1 MGSGLRKI
9 QRNITMQPRGGGK
22 SLEMLQ
28 HLEHLAHEA
37 GFDEGAKK
45 QREMDIRF
53 LAKVLVELEELPGV
67 GQKTA
72 DKLRGLI
79 LSKFGYEPLVKK

>member
-1 MGSGLRKI
+1 MRQI
-9 QRNITMQPRGGGK
+9 RRNMQPATK
-22 SLEMLQ
+22 INVEALKQ
-28 HLEHLAHEA
+28 VAFEA

-67 GQKTA
+67 GAKTA

-79 LSKFGYEPLVKK
+79 LSKFGYEPLIKKEG

>member
-1 MGSGLRKI
+1 MSSISRRIKANADARK
-9 QRNITMQPRGGGK
+9 R
-22 SLEMLQ
+22 LEPKLK
-28 HLEHLAHEA
+28 LAEQMA
-37 GFDEGAKK
+37 FENGFDAGAAK

-67 GQKTA
+67 GSKTA

-79 LSKFGYEPLVKK
+79 LSKFGYEPLVKQ